1 MSKRYLKIL
10 VLVCVLLLIVQVSF
24 AAQASPVTKPNVKIL
39 ATGGT
44 IAGAGVTST
53 TTVGYTAAV
62 TPVDKLITNA
72 CWGKRDHSRRHR

>member
-1 MSKRYLKIL
+1 MPRSNVLTCIYYASSLRCESPRKI
-10 VLVCVLLLIVQVSF
+10 
-24 AAQASPVTKPNVKIL
+24 PNIIIL

-62 TPVDKLITNA
+62 TAVDKLISNVPELQKLPT
-72 CWGKRDHSRRHR
+72 